1 MKIYYTRY
9 VNYKSIKMFSL
20 YFDKFMGKI
29 KEHERKKY
37 LMIDGYMLN
46 KVLDKIKEIITIQ
59 KIHNTR

>member
-1 MKIYYTRY
+1 MKIYFTRY
-9 VNYKSIKMFSL
+9 VNYKSIKMLSL

-29 KEHERKKY
+29 KEHERKKH
-37 LMIDGYMLN
+37 LIIDGYMLN

>member
-1 MKIYYTRY
+1 ML
-9 VNYKSIKMFSL
+9 SL
-20 YFDKFMGKI
+20 YFDKLMGKI

-59 KIHNTR
+59 KIHNTRQEID